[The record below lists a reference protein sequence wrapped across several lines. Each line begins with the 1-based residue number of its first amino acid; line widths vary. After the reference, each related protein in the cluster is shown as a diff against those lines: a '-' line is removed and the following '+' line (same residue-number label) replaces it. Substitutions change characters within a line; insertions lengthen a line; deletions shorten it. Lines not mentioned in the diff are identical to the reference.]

1 MSIAAQMNRRWK
13 MNRRCRYRLRR
24 IEGEAARRQNLTA
37 HWPARQ
43 AESASIGLCALA
55 CALLMCL
62 HSGVAPLGEP
72 SSSWPAPFPIS
83 IGPALFKNR
92 ISIGAPAALAKL
104 MWKRMDSASSAQ
116 RVQLTTLSKD
126 RKMQCKRANTF
137 WTRRNVWTFSSGP
150 FELFFSRHSYSSN
163 YCDKKKPIVLK

>member
-1 MSIAAQMNRRWK
+1 MWDRRSCRGIDFASPSVAMITQAVCPRERKTGSISRM
-13 MNRRCRYRLRR
+13 
-24 IEGEAARRQNLTA
+24 EAIT
-37 HWPARQ
+37 
-43 AESASIGLCALA
+43 S
-55 CALLMCL
+55 LMCL

-72 SSSWPAPFPIS
+72 SNMPLRTLCSKSSSWPGPFPIR

-126 RKMQCKRANTF
+126 RKMQCERANTF
-137 WTRRNVWTFSSGP
+137 WTRRNVYNLFERPFWTI
-150 FELFFSRHSYSSN
+150 LFPSF
-163 YCDKKKPIVLK
+163 ILI